1 MKKLKKIRVAVL
13 MATFNGIDWLP
24 YQILSILNQ
33 SKIDI
38 TLFISDDFSTDNTFQ
53 YIQSIRKEDKRIII
67 LPRRYKFGSAAKNF
81 YRLINDVNFSN
92 FDYVSFSDQDD
103 IWMKNKLIRHIGL
116 INKKKVECVSSNVI
130 AFWEDGT
137 RKLIDKSQEQK
148 KWDFIFESAGP
159 GCSFL
164 MTNFLASQVQF
175 ELKLRNDFA
184 KNIKSHDWL
193 VYAICRAKK
202 FGWFIDS
209 KPSLFY
215 RQHKNNVLGA
225 NSGFKAI
232 FLRLCR
238 IISGEYK
245 NEVLKVCRFCLDIE
259 RNKELSKLNAL
270 LKSSKILSRMQLINF
285 IPMARRKFKDRV
297 ILGILIATFLF

>member
-245 NEVLKVCRFCLDIE
+245 NEVLKVCKLCLDIE
-259 RNKELSKLNAL
+259 RNKELFKLNAL